1 MSGRPSTTSICS
13 IRAPVST
20 FSRQDTMGR
29 TRQSLFVLAAAV
41 IAVAVLP
48 TAALDAGENFI
59 IVQSTTSTQNSGLFE
74 HILPLFTK
82 KTGIE
87 VRVVAVGTGQ
97 ALKNAEN
104 GDGDVVL
111 VHSKPDEEKF
121 VAERWGVKRYPV
133 MYNDFIIVGPAADP
147 AKIAGL
153 KQAPE
158 ALKRIAEAK
167 APFASRADDSGTH
180 KAELK
185 LWEQAGVE
193 PKASSGSWYLETGSG
208 MGATLNTAVGKEAY
222 VLTDRGTWLAFANK
236 DDFKVLVEG
245 DDKLFNQYGVILV
258 NPAKH
263 PNVKAREGQAF
274 IDWLTGRE
282 GQAAI
287 ASYKID
293 GQQVFYPDASP
304 QG

>member
-1 MSGRPSTTSICS
+1 MTRIDR
-13 IRAPVST
+13 RAI
-20 FSRQDTMGR
+20 
-29 TRQSLFVLAAAV
+29 LAAAFC
-41 IAVAVLP
+41 AVWLVAGHDQPV
-48 TAALDAGENFI
+48 AGEDKFI

-74 HILPLFTK
+74 HILPMFTK

-97 ALKNAEN
+97 ALKNAAN

-121 VAERWGVKRYPV
+121 VAQGWGVKRYDV

-153 KQAPE
+153 KDAAQAF
-158 ALKRIAEAK
+158 KQIAEAK
-167 APFASRADDSGTH
+167 APFASRADDSGTN

-185 LWEQAGVE
+185 LWQDAGVDA
-193 PKASSGSWYLETGSG
+193 KASSGNWYLETGSG
-208 MGATLNTAVGKEAY
+208 MGATLNFAVGKEAY
-222 VLTDRGTWLAFANK
+222 TLTDRGTWLSFANK

-245 DDKLFNQYGVILV
+245 DPKLFNQYGVILV

-263 PNVKAREGQAF
+263 PNVKAKEGQAF
-274 IDWLTGRE
+274 IDWLIGPE
-282 GQAAI
+282 GQSAI

-293 GQQVFYPDASP
+293 GQQLFFPNANPRD
-304 QG
+304 

>member
-1 MSGRPSTTSICS
+1 MIK
-13 IRAPVST
+13 I
-20 FSRQDTMGR
+20 
-29 TRQSLFVLAAAV
+29 TRRKILGFALCGALLAAAYNLP
-41 IAVAVLP
+41 VA
-48 TAALDAGENFI
+48 AENTFI
-59 IVQSTTSTQNSGLFE
+59 ILQSTTSTQNSGLFE
-74 HILPLFTK
+74 HILPMFTK

-121 VAERWGVKRYPV
+121 VADGWGVKRYDV
-133 MYNDFIIVGPAADP
+133 MYNDFIIVGPSTDP

-153 KQAPE
+153 KDA
-158 ALKRIAEAK
+158 ALAFRQIAEAK
-167 APFASRADDSGTH
+167 APFASRADDSGTN

-185 LWEQAGVE
+185 LWQDAGVDA
-193 PKASSGSWYLETGSG
+193 KAGSGSWYLETGSG
-208 MGATLNTAVGKEAY
+208 MGATLNFAVGKETY
-222 VLTDRGTWLAFANK
+222 TLTDRGTWLSFANK
-236 DDFKVLVEG
+236 DDFKILVEG
-245 DDKLFNQYGVILV
+245 DPKLFNQYGVILV

-263 PNVKAREGQAF
+263 PNVKANEGQAF
-274 IDWLTGRE
+274 IDWLIGPE

-293 GQQVFYPDASP
+293 GQQLFFPNAGPPS
-304 QG
+304 